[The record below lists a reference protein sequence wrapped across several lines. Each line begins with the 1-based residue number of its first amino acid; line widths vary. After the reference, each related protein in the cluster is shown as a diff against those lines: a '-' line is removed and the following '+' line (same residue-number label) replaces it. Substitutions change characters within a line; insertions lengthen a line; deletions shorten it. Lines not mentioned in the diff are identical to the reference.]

1 MTEDEKDKT
10 VHQNLMNQFMLAR
23 TLASSLNRGHRN
35 QELERLIIEKSIKE
49 LNFLLEKKLAM

>member
-10 VHQNLMNQFMLAR
+10 SHHNLMNQFMLAL

-35 QELERLIIEKSIKE
+35 QELERLIIEETIKE